1 MVGTAISV
9 VTTVPGPTVILST
22 LLVHRVVYNVVR
34 LVLRTVK
41 QSGRLINFAEKIST
55 TPFPFV
61 AGLGGNMKQIKRRIL
76 NIASYENPTYWK
88 RIKGLIAFFMT
99 RCV

>member
-22 LLVHRVVYNVVR
+22 LLAHRVVYNVVR

-41 QSGRLINFAEKIST
+41 QSGRYAPPAL
-55 TPFPFV
+55 
-61 AGLGGNMKQIKRRIL
+61 
-76 NIASYENPTYWK
+76 
-88 RIKGLIAFFMT
+88 
-99 RCV
+99 